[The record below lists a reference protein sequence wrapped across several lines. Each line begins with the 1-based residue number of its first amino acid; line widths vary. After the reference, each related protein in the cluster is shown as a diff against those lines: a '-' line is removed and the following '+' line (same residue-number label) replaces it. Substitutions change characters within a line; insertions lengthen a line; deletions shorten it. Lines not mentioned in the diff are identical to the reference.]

1 MPKGRK
7 AKSVLVIEDEADI
20 RRFAHRLLDLEG
32 YHVLEAGNG
41 DDGLRLIRGTRG
53 LSLVLLDLRLP
64 GRDGWVVLDEMKND
78 PKLSKIPVVVFSASA
93 AEWQRKKALG
103 MGAAGYLV
111 KPLDAASLKQAVA
124 TTTRWEEVMSGAV
137 TQNVSHGG

>member
-1 MPKGRK
+1 MAKGRET
-7 AKSVLVIEDEADI
+7 KSVLVIEDEADI

-32 YHVLEAGNG
+32 YQVFEAENGNE
-41 DDGLRLIRGTRG
+41 GLRMVKGARG

-64 GRDGWVVLDEMKND
+64 GCDGWVILDEMKHN
-78 PKLSKIPVVVFSASA
+78 PKLSAIPVIVFSASA

-124 TTTRWEEVMSGAV
+124 ATTHWEEVMSGAV
-137 TQNVSHGG
+137 SQNGRYGG